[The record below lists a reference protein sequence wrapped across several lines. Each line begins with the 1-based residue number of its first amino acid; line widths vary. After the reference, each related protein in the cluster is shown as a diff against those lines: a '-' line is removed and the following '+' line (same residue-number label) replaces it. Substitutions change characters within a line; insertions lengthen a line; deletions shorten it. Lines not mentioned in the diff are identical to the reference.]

1 MEVLMAHGTENN
13 NDPTAADKAYEYL
26 KTAILSGL
34 FPPGERLVEEKLAK
48 EAGVSRTPIR
58 SALGRLATEGF
69 IKPLE
74 KRGYFIPRDSLE
86 EMDEVFDL
94 RAVLE
99 GYALALAVPR
109 VTGGVLQELTEYVR
123 LAQKALETG
132 ENQQVFRWNTAFHDT
147 LNDLIADKTRLYNLI
162 ADMRKYVLRYRKDT
176 LHYIKG
182 AEHSIEGHRRII
194 HALRLGYPDLCER
207 VMREHVMEAKE
218 DARSTILE
226 NK

>member
-1 MEVLMAHGTENN
+1 MVNGTENGS
-13 NDPTAADKAYEYL
+13 DPTAGDRAYEYL

-34 FPPGERLVEEKLAK
+34 FAPGERLVEERLAR

-58 SALGRLATEGF
+58 SALSRLATEGF

-74 KRGYFIPRDSLE
+74 KRGFCIPRDSLE
-86 EMDEVFDL
+86 EMEEVFDL

-109 VTGGVLQELTEYVR
+109 VTAAVIQALTEYVR
-123 LAQKALETG
+123 LAREAREAG
-132 ENQQVFRWNTAFHDT
+132 ENHQTFMWNTAFHDT
-147 LNDLIADKTRLYNLI
+147 LNDLIADKKRVYGLI

-176 LHYIKG
+176 LHYVQG

-194 HALRLGYPDLCER
+194 HALSLGYPDLCER

-218 DARSTILE
+218 DARRTILE
-226 NK
+226 GK